1 MTVTDRASTPPST
14 GATPVVPVPPVLTPD
29 HPTER
34 EDTGVTLRRAFAA
47 GASLTVLVLL
57 VAIIAGSVAISRP
70 SEARQALLDEIGPAV
85 RANQSLEIA
94 ILN

>member
-29 HPTER
+29 HPAER

-57 VAIIAGSVAISRP
+57 VAIIAGSVSLARLSRGP
-70 SEARQALLDEIGPAV
+70 GGAARRDRGRPCART
-85 RANQSLEIA
+85 RASRSRC
-94 ILN
+94 